1 MKSKFFSNILSMIL
15 GMELE
20 EKEEQDE
27 NHLESILVKTRR
39 QKVLI
44 AI

>member
-1 MKSKFFSNILSMIL
+1 
-15 GMELE
+15 MELE

-27 NHLESILVKTRR
+27 NHLESILVKNQR

-44 AI
+44 TI

>member
-1 MKSKFFSNILSMIL
+1 MTL

-27 NHLESILVKTRR
+27 NHLESILVKNQR

-44 AI
+44 TI

>member
-39 QKVLI
+39 QNVLI
-44 AI
+44 TI